1 MSLSSAWPPCTITAA
16 ALISAAASH
25 VSCRILRDGMRTR
38 LLADATLMRYG
49 ACTYSGMLDAFSV
62 SASSRGFG
70 FFQLCGL
77 LRKNWTAAA
86 PSAGAAASGSSGR
99 PGKPMGPSASLV
111 GAGAHPG
118 ARYDAVIAG

>member
-49 ACTYSGMLDAFSV
+49 AWTYSGMLDAFSV
-62 SASSRGFG
+62 WASSRGFG

-77 LRKNWTAAA
+77 LRKNCTASA
-86 PSAGAAASGSSGR
+86 PSAWAAARGSSLR
-99 PGKPMGPSASLV
+99 TCEPMSTSASLV
-111 GAGAHPG
+111 GAGAHPRGCHEPEG
-118 ARYDAVIAG
+118 AG